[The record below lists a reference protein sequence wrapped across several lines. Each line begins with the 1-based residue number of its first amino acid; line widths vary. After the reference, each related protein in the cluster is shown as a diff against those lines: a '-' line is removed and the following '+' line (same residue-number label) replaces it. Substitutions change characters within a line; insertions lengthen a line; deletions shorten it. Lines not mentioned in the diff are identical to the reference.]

1 MDFRRKYAHGG
12 EIVGESETLQVRSFV
27 LLQHV
32 TLKRCG
38 HLADGRAP
46 GRTLRVEVTRT
57 IDLPTVHNA
66 RVERPSQAGAPAS
79 GPAERTPR
87 AHPPAS
93 PAFLL
98 TRYREATYAA
108 ALSAAIAPSE
118 TAVTTWRRPFAR
130 TSPAANTP
138 GTLVAPDSSATT

>member
-46 GRTLRVEVTRT
+46 GRTLRIEIARAVNVNAIHHTRR
-57 IDLPTVHNA
+57 DLL
-66 RVERPSQAGAPAS
+66 RRAPAS
-79 GPAERTPR
+79 RPAERTPR

-98 TRYREATYAA
+98 ARYREATYAA

-118 TAVTTWRRPFAR
+118 TAVTT
-130 TSPAANTP
+130 
-138 GTLVAPDSSATT
+138 